1 MQDPGE
7 LRAAAS
13 RYRRLEAG
21 ISDRQ
26 AIQALNEL
34 ADEYDALAA
43 ALEKEDFVR
52 RRAYEIWEEQG
63 RPHGLHAQHW
73 AMAEQELE
81 HGGQWREQ
89 PTQLGAGSSSRRV

>member
-1 MQDPGE
+1 MQNDPVE
-7 LRAAAS
+7 LRAVAS
-13 RYRRLEAG
+13 RYRRLVTG
-21 ISDRQ
+21 ITDRQ

-43 ALEKEDFVR
+43 ALQKEDAIR

-73 AMAEQELE
+73 VMAEQEL
-81 HGGQWREQ
+81 GAQGQRVHQEIRAA
-89 PTQLGAGSSSRRV
+89 AGRSR

>member
-1 MQDPGE
+1 MQDPGA

-13 RYRRLEAG
+13 GYRRLVTG

-34 ADEYDALAA
+34 AGEYDALATV
-43 ALEKEDFVR
+43 LEMEDFVR
-52 RRAYEIWEEQG
+52 RRAYEIWEERG

-81 HGGQWREQ
+81 HRGQ
-89 PTQLGAGSSSRRV
+89 RVHQEMRATTGR